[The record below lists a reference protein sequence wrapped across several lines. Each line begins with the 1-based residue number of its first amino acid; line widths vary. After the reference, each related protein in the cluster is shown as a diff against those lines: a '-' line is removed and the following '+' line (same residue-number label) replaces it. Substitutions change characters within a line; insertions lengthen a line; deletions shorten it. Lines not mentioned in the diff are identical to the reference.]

1 MRPRRDTRSV
11 RPLRIAAGVLV
22 VGLAAAWFVLVR
34 PQSLGGSAE
43 YVIVSGRSMEPTLQD
58 TDLVVARRQATY
70 RHGDV
75 VVYHVPHGDP
85 GEGALVIH
93 RIVGGSAARGYLTR
107 GDNREGNDQWR
118 PTDTDVVGRVQLTVP
133 HGGRV
138 LGFLLSELGVALL
151 AGLVAFAV
159 ALAPPGSR
167 HRPRTA

>member
-1 MRPRRDTRSV
+1 MGARHDSRSV
-11 RPLRIAAGVLV
+11 LPLRVAVGVLV
-22 VGLAAAWFVLVR
+22 LALAAAWFVLVR

-43 YVIVSGRSMEPTLQD
+43 YVIVSGSSMEPTLHD
-58 TDLVVARRQATY
+58 TDLVVARRQASY
-70 RHGDV
+70 RAGDV

-118 PTDTDVVGRVQLTVP
+118 PMGTDVVGRMQLTVP

-138 LGFLLSELGVALL
+138 LDVLLSELGVALL

-159 ALAPPGSR
+159 ALAPLGSR
-167 HRPRTA
+167 RRPQTA